1 MAEAVEFG
9 PYSSAQ
15 KYVQTLPA
23 SVPVKD
29 QLRIAAYAV
38 YREMYWSHVGPLKI
52 MNRGLDSAD
61 DPVYVPSAR
70 VVIDTMAR
78 YVGAKLTYGIDVQ
91 TGTPEARILAEQTFQ
106 TLFARERFAA
116 KYAANKHS
124 GLAVGDW
131 CWHIVADPA
140 KPAGTTLS
148 ILKVEPDSYFTTYE
162 DELTEDGSGDPDK
175 LMQVRLVD
183 TVKIGDDTFARVQL
197 YDKWHEGTPSEV
209 IESSLTLWKPEDWFD
224 PTKSPEQVLVP
235 PALLPAVITAFPV
248 YHVSNGQEGQ
258 GGTFGSS
265 EIRGLEGLQA
275 ALNQSVTDEDLAL
288 ALMGLG
294 VYATDSAGSPTDGQG
309 NQVDWFIYPGAVLE
323 NAKGL
328 RRVEGLSTVQPYTD
342 HVSRLEGYLAD
353 ATGATDAA
361 RGRLEVAEA
370 ESGIALTI
378 KLAPTLAK
386 AEDKDQIIVDVH
398 NQMFFDLV
406 QMWLPTYDHI
416 NVMDVR
422 VFAVL
427 GDKLPVNRQ
436 SEADLVSG
444 LVLNHIMSAG
454 SARNYLVTKG
464 FTGMFDPQEG
474 ELVLAE
480 MVAEAAALQSDP
492 AVDRTDAELGNND
505 AANPAN
511 AGGTGEAA

>member
-1 MAEAVEFG
+1 
-9 PYSSAQ
+9 
-15 KYVQTLPA
+15 
-23 SVPVKD
+23 VP
-29 QLRIAAYAV
+29 
-38 YREMYWSHVGPLKI
+38 
-52 MNRGLDSAD
+52 
-61 DPVYVPSAR
+61 
-70 VVIDTMAR
+70 
-78 YVGAKLTYGIDVQ
+78 
-91 TGTPEARILAEQTFQ
+91 
-106 TLFARERFAA
+106 
-116 KYAANKHS
+116 
-124 GLAVGDW
+124 
-131 CWHIVADPA
+131 
-140 KPAGTTLS
+140 
-148 ILKVEPDSYFTTYE
+148 
-162 DELTEDGSGDPDK
+162 
-175 LMQVRLVD
+175 
-183 TVKIGDDTFARVQL
+183 
-197 YDKWHEGTPSEV
+197 
-209 IESSLTLWKPEDWFD
+209 
-224 PTKSPEQVLVP
+224 
-235 PALLPAVITAFPV
+235 
-248 YHVSNGQEGQ
+248 NGQEGQ

-275 ALNQSVTDEDLAL
+275 ALNQSTTDEDLAL

-323 NAKGL
+323 NARGL
-328 RRVEGLSTVQPYTD
+328 RRVEGLTTVQPYTD
-342 HVSRLEGYLAD
+342 HIGRLEGYLAD

-386 AEDKDQIIVDVH
+386 ADEKDQIIVDVH
-398 NQMFFDLV
+398 NQMFYDLV

-416 NVMDVR
+416 NIMDVR

-454 SARNYLVTKG
+454 SARNYLVSKG

-480 MVAEAAALQSDP
+480 MVAEAQAVQSDP
-492 AVDRTDAELGNND
+492 AVDRADAELGNND
-505 AANPAN
+505 LANPAN
-511 AGGTGEAA
+511 TGGGTGGGQ